1 MARCPLRVGRDH
13 HPGRRQQR
21 TVGHRR
27 PRRCA
32 DPTGTRCQIA
42 GLRRRVG
49 RGGRHS
55 QAWSVVSTAATGR
68 RGTRRRSARG
78 GRRAGRRIGDLME
91 TTAEFGRL
99 AMFPLQSAFLPG
111 EDLPLQIFE
120 PRYAELVRDCM
131 RDNNPRFG
139 VVLISQGREVGGGDV
154 PCDVGTAAR
163 GTECDEVAG
172 SGGMVPGSGR
182 LVRSSRK
189 SERIKVCEWLPD
201 NPFPRAVV
209 EEWPDEPGKPVSAGQ
224 LEELEDRMMALF
236 ERIANARDLPVPD
249 REEVLG
255 APTDTDEPGERLYA
269 LASRI
274 PIGPADRYAVL
285 AAPTAAERLTALNE
299 AVDSVAAVIEF
310 QLSE

>member
-1 MARCPLRVGRDH
+1 
-13 HPGRRQQR
+13 
-21 TVGHRR
+21 
-27 PRRCA
+27 
-32 DPTGTRCQIA
+32 
-42 GLRRRVG
+42 
-49 RGGRHS
+49 
-55 QAWSVVSTAATGR
+55 
-68 RGTRRRSARG
+68 
-78 GRRAGRRIGDLME
+78 ME
-91 TTAEFGRL
+91 PTAEFGRL

-154 PCDVGTAAR
+154 RCDVGTVAR
-163 GTECDEVAG
+163 ITECVEVAG
-172 SGGMVPGSGR
+172 SGRFVLSCR
-182 LVRSSRK
+182 T

-201 NPFPRAVV
+201 NPYPRAVV

-255 APTDTDEPGERLYA
+255 VPADTDEPGERLYA